1 MLEYNVAITNLS
13 NAIFPTLEKLLES
26 LSSSFL
32 FCRLARDY
40 FLCVMTSVC
49 SLFLTQSKSVITD
62 NIKELLSRKVIIS
75 SSCLEVTCNKKEME
89 C

>member
-1 MLEYNVAITNLS
+1 M
-13 NAIFPTLEKLLES
+13 
-26 LSSSFL
+26 
-32 FCRLARDY
+32 
-40 FLCVMTSVC
+40 FLCHYQCLC

-62 NIKELLSRKVIIS
+62 NIKELLSGKVIIS